1 MARLTSMTTV
11 DDSPHRLLL
20 SHLQTWASAKHRDV
34 DVDLLDQLLELRAA
48 YDKLEPTYWP
58 SGSVED
64 LLLRLVPAK
73 GRMEPL
79 PAGAVVTSLE
89 SYFRFLRNTGRMAAR
104 SASPAELV
112 KEARR
117 SALRMR
123 AAAEDRANWSSGKV
137 LQDFGA
143 QRGIPMDDA
152 PDLETLQDRLNRIQD
167 AWNALPIHERQR
179 LMPHPGDRDD
189 QSGRDRA
196 LAAYDIDEEVTALLL
211 GFRYELPS
219 GKLPPTTETAPIV
232 ERAGLLDR
240 VAAMSEWIAPRIE
253 VTATDVLRPADAHR
267 AYEELGLRDWQR
279 ERVLLMYGDQWPPR
293 AQQIGVDAFLDD
305 VVDMPWRNARDCPAL
320 DRLWLA
326 AVGCGAVLLDGR
338 WAYPAWSRPTDP
350 DTWVNVGVRA
360 TVSVLESELDYPSRG
375 IGLVYALIRSYTRG
389 CALVPW
395 EEIVDFAI
403 DWHRSP
409 DERRRYAEYGVDERS
424 SEHRLLR
431 SACHFMQDTGVF
443 VTNDDGLTLTPFGDV
458 FVTAWLKYRERP
470 SR

>member
-1 MARLTSMTTV
+1 MTTV

-20 SHLQTWASAKHRDV
+20 SHLQTWAAAKQRDV

-48 YDKLEPTYWP
+48 YDELEPTYWP
-58 SGSVED
+58 GGSVED

-79 PAGAVVTSLE
+79 QAETVVTSLG

-112 KEARR
+112 KEAKR
-117 SALRMR
+117 SAPRMG

-152 PDLETLQDRLNRIQD
+152 PDLETLQDRLNEITN

-189 QSGRDRA
+189 ESGRDRA
-196 LAAYDIDEEVTALLL
+196 LAAYDIDDEVTALLM

-232 ERAGLLDR
+232 QRAGLLDQ
-240 VAAMSEWIAPRIE
+240 VAAVSEWIAPRAD
-253 VTATDVLRPADAHR
+253 VTATKVLRPADAHR

-279 ERVLLMYGDQWPPR
+279 EHLLVRYRDWTPPR
-293 AQQIGVDAFLDD
+293 AQAMGIDAFVDD
-305 VVDMPWRNARDCPAL
+305 LVDRPWRNARDCPAL

-326 AVGCGAVLLDGR
+326 AVACGAVLLDGK
-338 WAYPAWSRPTDP
+338 WAYPAWPYPTDP
-350 DTWVNVGVRA
+350 DTWVNLGVRA
-360 TVSVLESELDYPSRG
+360 TVKLLESWLDYPSRG
-375 IGLVYALIRSYTRG
+375 VGLVYALMRSYTRG

-395 EEIVDFAI
+395 EEIVDFAV
-403 DWHRSP
+403 DWRLTP
-409 DERRRYAEYGVDERS
+409 DERRMYAESDIDSGS
-424 SEHRLLR
+424 WEHWLLR
-431 SACHFMQDTGVF
+431 PACHFMQDTGVF
-443 VTNDDGLTLTPFGDV
+443 VTGDDGLTLTAFGDV
-458 FVTAWLKYRERP
+458 FVTAWLEYREQP

>member
-1 MARLTSMTTV
+1 MARLTTMTTV

-20 SHLQTWASAKHRDV
+20 SHLQTWASAKERDV

-48 YDKLEPTYWP
+48 YDELEPTYWP
-58 SGSVED
+58 GGSVED

-79 PAGAVVTSLE
+79 PADAVVTSLE

-112 KEARR
+112 KEAKR
-117 SALRMR
+117 SAPRMT
-123 AAAEDRANWSSGKV
+123 AAAEDRAHWSSGKV

-143 QRGIPMDDA
+143 QQGIPMDDA
-152 PDLETLQDRLNRIQD
+152 PDLETLQDRLNEITN

-189 QSGRDRA
+189 ESGRDRA
-196 LAAYDIDEEVTALLL
+196 LAAYDIDDEVTALLL

-219 GKLPPTTETAPIV
+219 GDLPPTTGTAPIV

-240 VAAMSEWIAPRIE
+240 VAAISEWIAPRVE
-253 VTATDVLRPADAHR
+253 VTATNVLRPADAHR
-267 AYEELGLRDWQR
+267 AYADLGLRDWQR
-279 ERVLLMYGDQWPPR
+279 EHLLVSYRDWRPPR
-293 AQQIGVDAFLDD
+293 VQAMGIDAFVDD
-305 VVDMPWRNARDCPAL
+305 LVDRRWRNARDCPAL
-320 DRLWLA
+320 DRVWMA
-326 AVGCGAVLLDGR
+326 AVGCGVVVLEGR
-338 WAYPAWSRPTDP
+338 WAHPGWTRPTDP
-350 DTWVNVGVRA
+350 GTWVDLGVWA
-360 TVSVLESELDYPSRG
+360 AVSVLESELDYPSRG
-375 IGLVYALIRSYTRG
+375 IALVYALMRSYTRG

-403 DWHRSP
+403 DWRLTP
-409 DERRRYAEYGVDERS
+409 DEQRMYAEYDVDVRS

-443 VTNDDGLTLTPFGDV
+443 VTSDDGLTLTAFGDV
-458 FVTAWLKYRERP
+458 FMTAWLGYREQT
-470 SR
+470 SD